1 MQHIFVLNP
10 AAGQADS
17 STMLKEQILALYGES
32 AVIYET
38 RGIGDATAFVREY
51 ANAHK
56 EQQLR
61 FFACGGDGTFSEVV
75 GGAVGFDHV
84 AVGIVPVG
92 TGNDFVR
99 NFENK
104 EHFLSLESQRDG
116 SEISVDLLRCNDR
129 YCVNM
134 LNTGFDCE
142 VVGCMQ
148 RIKRRVPS
156 GMAYALG
163 VLIELIK
170 KPCATV
176 KVIADGEVADD
187 GKRLLCAVA
196 NGGFYGGGYHPL
208 PHASISDGMID
219 VCLVKNVSRIRFVTL
234 IGKYKKGTH
243 IIPATRKVIHVLR
256 CRHLT
261 LEFPEPRQVS
271 IDGELVSMDRCE
283 IEVLPAA
290 FRLVLPVG
298 STPIAAAPLP
308 AESAQ

>member
-1 MQHIFVLNP
+1 M
-10 AAGQADS
+10 AS
-17 STMLKEQILALYGES
+17 AL
-32 AVIYET
+32 V
-38 RGIGDATAFVREY
+38 
-51 ANAHK
+51 
-56 EQQLR
+56 
-61 FFACGGDGTFSEVV
+61 
-75 GGAVGFDHV
+75 
-84 AVGIVPVG
+84 
-92 TGNDFVR
+92 
-99 NFENK
+99 
-104 EHFLSLESQRDG
+104 
-116 SEISVDLLRCNDR
+116 
-129 YCVNM
+129 
-134 LNTGFDCE
+134 
-142 VVGCMQ
+142 
-148 RIKRRVPS
+148 
-156 GMAYALG
+156 

-243 IIPATRKVIHVLR
+243 IIPATRKVIRVLR
-256 CRHLT
+256 CRRLT
-261 LEFPEPRQVS
+261 LEFPEPRQIS

-298 STPIAAAPLP
+298 SAPIAAAPLP